1 MSSKQ
6 QLLLLLL
13 QLSLTLLSLPLSLV
27 SAFTM
32 SSNPTARHPHCDLPG
47 DPSLILQTNVDLGDK
62 KAEIMKELSALV
74 AKSLGKPESYVAISV
89 TDNASMLFGGSDA
102 PLALGC
108 LYSLGSINMENNG
121 KVQAGVTDALE
132 AFGVAENRIYINFFD
147 VPRENVGWNRATF
160 AG

>member
-1 MSSKQ
+1 MISK
-6 QLLLLLL
+6 LFILL
-13 QLSLTLLSLPLSLV
+13 QLTLAISPPVSLV

-32 SSNPTARHPHCDLPG
+32 SSSPIGRHPHCELPG
-47 DPSLILQTNVDLGDK
+47 DPSLILQTNVDLGENK
-62 KAEIMKELSALV
+62 VRIMKDLSALV
-74 AKSLGKPESYVAISV
+74 AKSLGKPESYVAISI
-89 TDNASMLFGGSDA
+89 TDNVSMLFGGTDA

-121 KVQAGVTDALE
+121 KVQAGVTDALGP
-132 AFGVAENRIYINFFD
+132 FGVAENRIYINFFD

>member
-1 MSSKQ
+1 MSSK
-6 QLLLLLL
+6 LLLLLL

>member
-1 MSSKQ
+1 MSSK
-6 QLLLLLL
+6 LLLLLL

-74 AKSLGKPESYVAISV
+74 AKSLGKPESYVAISI